1 MNRRNFLGTS
11 VKILALSF
19 GAAILDACGGSSKS
33 INNSSDPEETNP
45 PGKTPTKPGASCL
58 KSGTVVDIQ
67 QVHAT
72 NHTLVIPIRDINA
85 GMDKIYVLED
95 NGSGHTHT
103 VVMTAGDFKRLR
115 NNEGAMEFSSFDGDH
130 SHTVTVTCI

>member
-11 VKILALSF
+11 VKILAISF
-19 GAAILDACGGSSKS
+19 GAAILKACGGSSKS
-33 INNSSDPEETNP
+33 MNNSSDPGETP
-45 PGKTPTKPGASCL
+45 PGKIPTKPGASCL
-58 KSGTVVDIQ
+58 NSGTVVDIQ
-67 QVHAT
+67 QVHST

-115 NNEGAMEFSSFDGDH
+115 NNESTMEFSSFDGDH
-130 SHTVTVTCI
+130 SHTVTVNCV